1 MYTRIKS
8 AAYRRVISIFFITL
22 LPILTFSQ
30 SAHTMKKDHHPA
42 YAPVEIDPARVQ
54 LLGITSEKVIFR
66 PLQKTI
72 RTVGTVEVDETHI
85 AHVQTKFTGWIEEL
99 FVNYICMQVKKNQPL
114 FTVYSQELL
123 ATQEEYLVALR
134 DTKRRMEGSFAGE
147 YKQASANLLQ
157 ATRQRLLLWDI
168 SPDQIC
174 ALEKTKT
181 PMRTLTY
188 CSPSDGIV
196 LDKMAFIG
204 MNVGP
209 GMRMYSVADL
219 SHVWVLADIYEQDI
233 DLVKCGQKGALT
245 FSSFPAQTV
254 SGPITFIDYV
264 VRSST
269 RTAKVRF
276 ELDNKNFLLKPGMFA
291 TATIEVPLG
300 VLLALPE
307 EAVID
312 TGTRKLVF
320 VPTGEGRFEPR
331 DVQLGLKAGAYYHV
345 LAGVNEGDE
354 VITSAQFL
362 LDSESR
368 LKALGV
374 AMKGHG
380 VGH

>member
-8 AAYRRVISIFFITL
+8 AAYRRVISILFITL

-30 SAHTMKKDHHPA
+30 SAHTMKKDHPPA

-72 RTVGTVEVDETHI
+72 RTVGTVEVDETRI

-99 FVNYICMQVKKNQPL
+99 FINYVGKPVKKNQPL

-134 DTKRRMEGSFAGE
+134 DAQRRMEGSFAHD

-168 SPDQIC
+168 SPTQLC
-174 ALEKTKT
+174 TLEKTKT

-188 CSPSDGIV
+188 CSPNDGIV

-209 GMRMYSVADL
+209 GMRMYSIADL

-233 DLVKCGQKGALT
+233 DLVKCGQTCSLKFA
-245 FSSFPAQTV
+245 SHPDKTV
-254 SGPITFIDYV
+254 GGPIT
-264 VRSST
+264 
-269 RTAKVRF
+269 
-276 ELDNKNFLLKPGMFA
+276 
-291 TATIEVPLG
+291 
-300 VLLALPE
+300 
-307 EAVID
+307 
-312 TGTRKLVF
+312 
-320 VPTGEGRFEPR
+320 
-331 DVQLGLKAGAYYHV
+331 
-345 LAGVNEGDE
+345 
-354 VITSAQFL
+354 
-362 LDSESR
+362 
-368 LKALGV
+368 
-374 AMKGHG
+374 
-380 VGH
+380 